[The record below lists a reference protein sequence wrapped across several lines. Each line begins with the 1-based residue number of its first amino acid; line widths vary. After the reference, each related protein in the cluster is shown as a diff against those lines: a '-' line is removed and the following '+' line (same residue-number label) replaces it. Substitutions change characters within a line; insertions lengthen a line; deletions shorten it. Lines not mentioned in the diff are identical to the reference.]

1 MIRIKKVPGTHNGG
15 VKFFNEDGSEIN
27 SVAACDVRMRPDEI
41 CTATLEL
48 YVEDIDIEAEPLLS
62 IGTVKRMTEYYG
74 MELVEGKEG
83 ESC

>member
-1 MIRIKKVPGTHNGG
+1 MIRIKKVPGTHNGVRFTNQDGNEIHG
-15 VKFFNEDGSEIN
+15 VAS
-27 SVAACDVRMRPDEI
+27 CDVRLRSDEI
-41 CTATLEL
+41 FTATLEL

-62 IGTVKRMTEYYG
+62 IDTVKRMAEYYG